1 MLSTKKTYRF
11 NDFICKEETIVSRS
25 PFSDSDK
32 RCLS

>member
-11 NDFICKEETIVSRS
+11 NDFICKEETIASKS
-25 PFSDSDK
+25 PFSDLDK